1 MAIQSQVAKTEE
13 LKEDVAIIN
22 SVRFAELRVVDVV
35 NFNIVSAHMLLKL
48 LFFQVIQI
56 YCCCCGLCHHVLF

>member
-1 MAIQSQVAKTEE
+1 MHEQQSQVAKTEVEE

-22 SVRFAELRVVDVV
+22 SVRAVELRVVDVV

-48 LFFQVIQI
+48 LFFQVT
-56 YCCCCGLCHHVLF
+56 